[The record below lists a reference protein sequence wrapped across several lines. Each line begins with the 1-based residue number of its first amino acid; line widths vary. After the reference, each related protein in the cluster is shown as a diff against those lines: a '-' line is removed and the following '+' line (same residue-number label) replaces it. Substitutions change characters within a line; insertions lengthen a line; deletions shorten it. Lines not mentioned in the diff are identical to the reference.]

1 MAGDCVTVK
10 NMTHASG
17 VLVIAELLDGKPT
30 GLTAELLGMARR
42 LVETLGGPVSAVVL
56 GDGNNDSAAACI
68 AQGADRV
75 YLATHALLAVYQ
87 GDAWLPA
94 VENIAR
100 QTSPAV
106 ILLGHTPNGADLA
119 PRLAFR
125 LQTAAAMDCVDAV
138 ADDGKLFFTRPCY
151 GGNARAVVSCNTR
164 PVVATIRAKSQ
175 APLAPDMSRTG
186 EIIPAPFKL
195 SSSMVRTR
203 IVGQERMSAEGVRL
217 EDAEIVVAGGRG
229 LNGPE
234 GFRLLEELAAVL
246 GAAVGASRAACDVG
260 WYPHSRQIGL
270 TGKIVTPNLYIAVGI
285 SGASQHMAG
294 CAGAK
299 TLVAI
304 NPDPQA
310 PIFQFARFGVTGD
323 YAHIVPALVEAL
335 RQQRRRE

>member
-1 MAGDCVTVK
+1 
-10 NMTHASG
+10 MTHASG

-30 GLTAELLGMARR
+30 GLTAELLGAARR
-42 LVETLGGPVSAVVL
+42 LVNTLGGSVSAAVL
-56 GDGNNDSAAACI
+56 GDGNNDAATACI
-68 AQGADRV
+68 IWGADRV
-75 YLATHALLAVYQ
+75 YLATHALLATYQ
-87 GDAWLPA
+87 GDTWLPA

-100 QTSPAV
+100 ETSPAV

-125 LQTAAAMDCVDAV
+125 LRTVVAMDCVEV
-138 ADDGKLFFTRPCY
+138 TIDGDKLLLTRPCY
-151 GGNARAVVSCNTR
+151 GGNARAVVSCHTR
-164 PVVATIRAKSQ
+164 PVVATLRAKSQ
-175 APLAPDMSRTG
+175 DPLAPDAGRTG
-186 EIIPAPFKL
+186 EIILVPFEL

-217 EDAEIVVAGGRG
+217 EDADIVVAGGRG

-234 GFRLLEELAAVL
+234 GFRVLEELAQVL
-246 GAAVGASRAACDVG
+246 GAAVGASRAACDLG

-270 TGKIVTPNLYIAVGI
+270 TGKVVTPNLYIAVGI

-304 NPDPQA
+304 NPDA
-310 PIFQFARFGVTGD
+310 NAAIFQFAQFGITGD
-323 YAHIVPALVEAL
+323 YAHIVPALVEVFSTVNAL
-335 RQQRRRE
+335 GPL